1 MRLPEFFWNTTIP
14 EIITSSSIPI
24 RNRAGFETIA
34 VILPS
39 FFYSLIIVV
48 LETYISL
55 KTSSK
60 FVLELATIVLP
71 ITLGMTLL
79 SEYSNLMIGVLSI
92 FSALL
97 LGVSYKK
104 RTSTKKSESFHT
116 SFITNSRSTINILSV
131 IAILAVDFDIFPSR
145 FTKMDTL
152 GYSLMDTG
160 VGLYVFANGIV
171 SPESRGVKN
180 PISKSIKGSLPLFL
194 IGSARFVLTKLFHY
208 HVPEGEYGVHWNFFI
223 TLAVTK
229 LFTSFLL
236 NVFSIRN
243 IYVNATMLTLAH
255 QILLVCGLQEF
266 VFEDFKRDNFV
277 KANKEGLVSSI
288 GFISLYLYSVHF
300 GYVLDLKNKN
310 QKFSSVFKKF
320 VIAILLFLTLSVA
333 FQQTFGISRRVA
345 NAAYVFWILFIGIF
359 MTGLFY
365 ILQTIQIAIF
375 GPTRVVLV
383 SYIFEAV
390 NHNGLVFFLIANV
403 LTGVINMS
411 MNTRKVDTIPALL
424 IVMGYMTV
432 NCLVVAV
439 LYSRGFKLKL

>member
-1 MRLPEFFWNTTIP
+1 MHIKRSRNTTIP
-14 EIITSSSIPI
+14 QTLSSGTIPI

-39 FFYSLIIVV
+39 FFYALIIVV
-48 LETYISL
+48 LETFFSL

-60 FVLELATIVLP
+60 FVLELATIILP

-79 SEYSNLMIGVLSI
+79 SEYSNVMIGVLSI
-92 FSALL
+92 LSVLL

-104 RTSTKKSESFHT
+104 RTNTKKSDTFHT

-171 SPESRGVKN
+171 SPESQGVKN

-236 NVFSIRN
+236 NVFSIKS

-255 QILLVCGLQEF
+255 QILLVCGLQQF
-266 VFEDFKRDNFV
+266 VFEDFERDNFV

-288 GFISLYLYSVHF
+288 GFISLYLFSVHF

-310 QKFSSVFKKF
+310 QKFFTVFKKF
-320 VIAILLFLTLSVA
+320 VIAILLFLTLSVL

-365 ILQTIQIAIF
+365 ILQTVQIAIF

-390 NHNGLVFFLIANV
+390 NHNGLIFFLIANV
-403 LTGVINMS
+403 LTGLINMS
-411 MNTRKVDTIPALL
+411 MNTRKVDMFPSLL
-424 IVMGYMTV
+424 IVMGYMTI
-432 NCLVVAV
+432 NCLVVSG
-439 LYSRGFKLKL
+439 LYSKGFKLKL